1 MRFFKS
7 IAAAVMLM
15 SLPAA
20 AVAQSD
26 AAKSESEAR
35 AILNEMS
42 QAAKACS
49 TIEVSFTATYAN
61 KRTGDKHASDGSL
74 KVKGDAYVLDVNGM
88 VTYSDGKTVY
98 VWQKEA
104 NEVDIS
110 DCDPDAEGEM
120 TPTKLFGAYKTG
132 YKLRR
137 LPDAALSGV
146 NCSQVDLYPVDKK
159 TDVMRLRISVEK
171 ATMRIRQFEQ
181 STKTGESLT
190 ITVKDF
196 KVNKPMPDS
205 AFKFDIGAH
214 KGVEVVDL
222 R

>member
-7 IAAAVMLM
+7 IAAAVMMM

-74 KVKGDAYVLDVNGM
+74 KVKGDAYVWSKI
-88 VTYSDGKTVY
+88 YFKTFPRVY
-98 VWQKEA
+98 V
-104 NEVDIS
+104 
-110 DCDPDAEGEM
+110 
-120 TPTKLFGAYKTG
+120 AY
-132 YKLRR
+132 YACWVL
-137 LPDAALSGV
+137 
-146 NCSQVDLYPVDKK
+146 C
-159 TDVMRLRISVEK
+159 IC
-171 ATMRIRQFEQ
+171 
-181 STKTGESLT
+181 
-190 ITVKDF
+190 
-196 KVNKPMPDS
+196 
-205 AFKFDIGAH
+205 
-214 KGVEVVDL
+214 
-222 R
+222 